1 MENAYIPPDALREV
15 RARLNEYDRAIVDLI
30 TLTGYRIDDILF
42 TRVCSWAGAEV
53 TLCERKTGHLRTL
66 KITTELR
73 QVINTIN
80 RKNKPDGQR
89 KRSPLAYFIP
99 TTRRIRKGC
108 RHKIHRTTIYRHF
121 EQAVR
126 EAGFEG
132 CGYTIHSLRKVYA
145 HDQYK
150 KTGSL
155 LAVQRD
161 LGHKHL
167 ETTILYALGDQ
178 IRL

>member
-1 MENAYIPPDALREV
+1 MENAYIPPEALRAV
-15 RARLNEYDRAIVDLI
+15 RARLNQYDRDIIDLI
-30 TLTGYRIDDILF
+30 TLTGFRIDDILF
-42 TRVCSWAGAEV
+42 TRVCSWAGDSV
-53 TLCERKTGHLRTL
+53 SLCERKTGHMCTVP
-66 KITTELR
+66 ITTELR
-73 QVINTIN
+73 QVINRIN
-80 RKNKPDGQR
+80 RRNKPDGQR

-121 EQAVR
+121 EAAVA
-126 EAGFEG
+126 EAGYTG

-145 HDQYK
+145 HERYK
-150 KTGSL
+150 ATGSL
-155 LAVQRD
+155 LAVQKD

-178 IRL
+178 IKL